1 MCVTYVD
8 VYNLGN
14 PDNIWICIICVFESY
29 LDFSFSSDNENINI
43 KNYKL
48 VRTDH
53 PNKIKEVVLVLIFEN
68 LCQFGYFLTII

>member
-43 KNYKL
+43 KLNTL
-48 VRTDH
+48 VTTDH
-53 PNKIKEVVLVLIFEN
+53 PNKPKEVVFVLIFEN
-68 LCQFGYFLTII
+68 LCQFV